1 MEKVPFLRTLRSVA
15 LRIFHP
21 SVHTMTPAGHKVPV
35 DTSYKPPAIALSEHS
50 HVSGKPGSNREADE
64 AAQRAV
70 VELERDIEEWEWA
83 SSISDGAFLLRA
95 RRAAA
100 RAR

>member
-1 MEKVPFLRTLRSVA
+1 
-15 LRIFHP
+15 
-21 SVHTMTPAGHKVPV
+21 MTPAGHKVPV

-70 VELERDIEEWEWA
+70 VELERDIEEWEWTGGQMETTSNREQFA
-83 SSISDGAFLLRA
+83 
-95 RRAAA
+95 
-100 RAR
+100 